1 MTFKEQRNEA
11 IARGVGV
18 VRRRYVCAYV
28 VGLRGAGSGFQWEK
42 QPQTDRWGS
51 NPGSWRCVRVD
62 RPRSRV
68 AHLSPENLP
77 MGFTDKGA

>member
-42 QPQTDRWGS
+42 QPQTDRWGRWGWS
-51 NPGSWRCVRVD
+51 MNKGTMEREGRIAEV
-62 RPRSRV
+62 
-68 AHLSPENLP
+68 LSS
-77 MGFTDKGA
+77 T